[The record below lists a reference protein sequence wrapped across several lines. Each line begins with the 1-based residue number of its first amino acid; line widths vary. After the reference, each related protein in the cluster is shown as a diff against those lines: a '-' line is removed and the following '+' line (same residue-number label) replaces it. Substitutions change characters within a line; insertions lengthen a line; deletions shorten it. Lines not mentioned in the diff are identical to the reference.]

1 MPISHRLLRPV
12 ARLIAA
18 IAGGILTTIGL
29 DNLTD
34 ISGQALETIQSA

>member
-1 MPISHRLLRPV
+1 MNHRLLRPV
-12 ARLIAA
+12 ARLITA
-18 IAGGILTTIGL
+18 IAGGILTNIGL